1 MTHNKKHILLVED
14 DQSIRNLYQKK
25 LELSGYR
32 VSAAHN
38 GLDAVHILKEDMQMP
53 DAILLDLMMPIMRGD
68 EVIEALQKTDWGK
81 RTKVVV
87 LTNMGESEVPKSV
100 KAPNVIDYIV
110 KADMTPRQV
119 ADKIHSILSKK

>member
-1 MTHNKKHILLVED
+1 MAKIAIIED
-14 DQSIRNLYQKK
+14 DIAIVQMYRMKFLSLGYEVVVAGNGKIG
-25 LELSGYR
+25 LEIIE
-32 VSAAHN
+32 N
-38 GLDAVHILKEDMQMP
+38 ETP
-53 DAILLDLMMPIMRGD
+53 DIVLLDLMMPIMRGD

>member
-1 MTHNKKHILLVED
+1 MQKICIIED
-14 DQSIRNLYQKK
+14 DIAIVQMYRMKFLSLGYEVVVAGNGKIG
-25 LELSGYR
+25 LEIIE
-32 VSAAHN
+32 N
-38 GLDAVHILKEDMQMP
+38 ETP
-53 DAILLDLMMPIMRGD
+53 DIVLLDLMMPIMRGD